1 MRLLSEIDVD
11 RLFEIGPATD
21 VTEQAFRAMQRGEAM
36 VPLRSEIYRLDPPGG
51 ALIMPA
57 LLGNETLGVKLV
69 THVYTREEP
78 PQRLATGM
86 MIIWDAMTLEPR
98 GLIAA
103 NTFNDHRTAAGLAA
117 ATRVLARPD
126 SRTYTVYGAGKISFQ
141 AIRYVASVRPIER
154 IILSSRTQS
163 RVLELAERV
172 RRTPELAHIAVET
185 NLSADDAA
193 AEADIISTVTTTE
206 NPVFDG
212 RRLRPGTHINLA
224 GASRKNR
231 REMDDH
237 AARVAVFFPDSNDS
251 ALARAGDV
259 VIPMATGV
267 IAMKFTSAPRSA
279 LF

>member
-36 VPLRSEIYRLDPPGG
+36 VPLRSEIHRLDPPGG

-117 ATRVLARPD
+117 ATRVLARPEFAHLHGLRRRQD
-126 SRTYTVYGAGKISFQ
+126 FVSGNSLCRERASDRADHPLQPYAVTRARTGGA
-141 AIRYVASVRPIER
+141 R
-154 IILSSRTQS
+154 SS
-163 RVLELAERV
+163 
-172 RRTPELAHIAVET
+172 H
-185 NLSADDAA
+185 
-193 AEADIISTVTTTE
+193 
-206 NPVFDG
+206 
-212 RRLRPGTHINLA
+212 
-224 GASRKNR
+224 
-231 REMDDH
+231 
-237 AARVAVFFPDSNDS
+237 
-251 ALARAGDV
+251 ARAC
-259 VIPMATGV
+259 
-267 IAMKFTSAPRSA
+267 SHCR
-279 LF
+279 